1 MLVWLQTAEFA
12 HAVGRCT
19 KGGLGDRA
27 PGRDAHAAD
36 RRQRAHLLLVQQRT
50 ALDVAR
56 AVQESRLPRL
66 RDGLVRRPGRRVR
79 AQDRGS
85 EPAVTW
91 FGPGIR
97 WQRVVFEARCR
108 YRGAA

>member
-1 MLVWLQTAEFA
+1 
-12 HAVGRCT
+12 
-19 KGGLGDRA
+19 
-27 PGRDAHAAD
+27 AD

-85 EPAVTW
+85 EPAVAW

-108 YRGAA
+108 YRGAAPNGAWHHAGPPPRPRTAPRPQTD